1 MAIDLT
7 PGQTVRVKIS
17 KHIRRQSA
25 KRTLERLFLQDKAVS
40 GPIAVRERNF
50 KSKPARRGG
59 RIWIKHPNKLHPTL
73 AAGEEATLTV
83 TPQTIKDLNSVKN
96 YIEVQ

>member
-17 KHIRRQSA
+17 KHIRRESA

-40 GPIAVRERNF
+40 DPIAARERNF
-50 KSKPARRGG
+50 KARPKRRGG
-59 RIWIKHPNKLHPTL
+59 RIYTKHATKVHPELT
-73 AAGEEATLTV
+73 AGQEATLTL
-83 TPQTIKDLNSVKN
+83 TPQSIKDLGSVAS
-96 YIEVQ
+96 YIDVQ

>member
-17 KHIRRQSA
+17 KFIRREIA
-25 KRTLERLFLQDKAVS
+25 KRTLERLFMQDKAIS
-40 GPIAVRERNF
+40 GPLAARARNF
-50 KSKPARRGG
+50 QAKPKRRGG
-59 RIWIKHPNKLHPTL
+59 RIWTKYPNKLHPNL
-73 AAGEEATLTV
+73 DVGVEATFKV

-96 YIEVQ
+96 YVEVQ